1 MGYSRPGTN
10 GRPWPLA
17 VGFITLA
24 ALPHALQDGRHLK
37 IAIIGAGAIGGYLGT
52 RLAHAG
58 DEVTFIARGAN
69 LDALRTRGIR
79 LINGDGSEI
88 AVRRVN
94 ATDDYAAAGPQDV
107 VVLALKAHQV
117 VAVAPQVPKLFG
129 SDTIVVP
136 MQNGIPYWYFHRHP
150 GEYSGAKV

>member
-1 MGYSRPGTN
+1 MDE
-10 GRPWPLA
+10 A
-17 VGFITLA
+17 
-24 ALPHALQDGRHLK
+24 LK
-37 IAIIGAGAIGGYLGT
+37 IAIIGVGAIGGYLGT

-117 VAVAPQVPKLFG
+117 
-129 SDTIVVP
+129 
-136 MQNGIPYWYFHRHP
+136 
-150 GEYSGAKV
+150 